1 MRARIVI
8 LPDGG
13 LTLITDEGTFTEGA
27 ARITTLLEALS
38 QQGVEFD
45 SINPPEQHRH
55 DDQRVHTHAHTEAGH
70 DH

>member
-27 ARITTLLEALS
+27 ARITKLLEALGAE
-38 QQGVEFD
+38 GVRFD
-45 SINPPEQHRH
+45 TVNPPEQHRH
-55 DDQRVHTHAHTEAGH
+55 DDQHLHTHAHTEAGH